1 MNDTPRI
8 QLLTLS
14 GGERILRLEDEES
27 GLSLERRLIPHLPL
41 VEQKTKLVRMF
52 QEMVRKELAAV

>member
-8 QLLTLS
+8 HLLTLS